1 MSDTNIL
8 KSGMVTR
15 SQMPAKTD
23 MKLKQVCE
31 SLTSRVHLLDKQL
44 AESKKEFKSTKE
56 AKRESK
62 KLQKTQM
69 RVLVKDYNNKRSK

>member
-31 SLTSRVHLLDKQL
+31 SLTSRVNLL
-44 AESKKEFKSTKE
+44 AESKKEFKSTNE